1 MPPMVQ
7 RLAVEGSTGKNRPS
21 RLQPG
26 IEPLEH
32 DAGLDRDDVR
42 ASGS

>member
-21 RLQPG
+21 FFTWPFSASSTMPG
-26 IEPLEH
+26 ATET
-32 DAGLDRDDVR
+32 VR
-42 ASGS
+42 AAGS